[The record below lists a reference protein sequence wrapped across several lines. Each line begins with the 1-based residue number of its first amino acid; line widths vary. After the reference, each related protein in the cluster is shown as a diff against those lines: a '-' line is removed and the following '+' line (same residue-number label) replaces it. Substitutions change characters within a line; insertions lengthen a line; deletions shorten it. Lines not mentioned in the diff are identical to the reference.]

1 MLSGDRD
8 LVGLTESKKKFRRWQ
23 LCNPEVA
30 RAVLEFED
38 VTVLQGKEHT
48 ELQRHHGVVVT
59 TTAELHSPKPELRFC
74 ASPNPAH
81 DVLEIYNG
89 EISEYGSGWK

>member
-1 MLSGDRD
+1 M
-8 LVGLTESKKKFRRWQ
+8 
-23 LCNPEVA
+23 
-30 RAVLEFED
+30 
-38 VTVLQGKEHT
+38 
-48 ELQRHHGVVVT
+48 VT

-89 EISEYGSGWK
+89 EISEYGLAGNNVKRFSSVGSSAKTINYSSSSP